1 MVNKANVLFDD
12 AAKML
17 NEANLELFRPEEDVV
32 SFLVCKNA
40 QTAIENYLK
49 AFLYKNGQDAEK
61 YKSIKELYAACKTI
75 NPKFEEVDLGDINCK
90 AEKHE
95 AKACSDIEK
104 VSRCYN
110 AADNLDS
117 FLRREKIIT

>member
-1 MVNKANVLFDD
+1 MVNKANLLFDD

-17 NEANLELFRPEEDVV
+17 NEANQELFRPEEDVV

-40 QTAIENYLK
+40 QTAIEKYLK
-49 AFLYKNGQDAEK
+49 AYLYKNGVEAEE
-61 YKSIKELYAACKTI
+61 YASIKELYMACKKI

-90 AEKHE
+90 VEKHE
-95 AKACSDIEK
+95 ARACSDIEK

-110 AADNLDS
+110 AAENLDS
-117 FLRREKIIT
+117 FLRKEKIVS